1 LRLNLK
7 IKEIPQ
13 EERPRERLL
22 CYGVEQ
28 LSNEELLAILL
39 KTGTRDMSA
48 KVLASYLLKEIGNIS
63 ELQHTSYQVLAQM
76 KGIGRAKACTLL
88 AAVELGK
95 RVLQKKS
102 ILYQKFTDAYQV
114 ASYYQDKIGH
124 FKQEYFICI
133 YLDVSKKLI
142 HEKVLF
148 IGTLNRSL
156 VHPREVFKEAYQ
168 VSASSIICIHNHP
181 SGEVLPSKEDVLFTS
196 QLVKVGKMLGIEVI
210 DHIII
215 GEDKYYSFFENNR
228 IAL

>member
-1 LRLNLK
+1 MNLK

-13 EERPRERLL
+13 DERPRERLL

-63 ELQHTSYQVLAQM
+63 ELQHTSYQMLAQM